1 MVFDNIILLM
11 TNAFELYII
20 YSFLKHIWGQVYV
33 DKRLGV
39 AVYGIRYLVTSVV
52 MIYVS
57 YPVVSL
63 ITNFLTALMLMFCY
77 KTSISKKITVSI
89 VLMLLLFVSEAMVAA
104 VVGLTDFSTS
114 KKAME
119 DMGNSVSVMD
129 VIMFGVLVI
138 IVKRFVKVSAD
149 TKAPGL
155 FTVSMVL
162 VSVSSVVLLSVVFHQ
177 SDINSAFVVTSLVC
191 VLVSGFTIIYLYD
204 SLERLIDERTGRE
217 LMKKENVYYK
227 NEAALLRKNDD
238 DLRKFRHDISNKLM
252 VIRNYADNNDTKKL
266 NSYLDEITGKLIRTR
281 SYSNSGNL
289 TLDSVID
296 YYLTKAENIGAKIS
310 ADIVVTKR
318 IDIEE
323 DDIVIMLGNLLD
335 NAVEAVD
342 NLKVNSYVNL
352 VLHLQEGR
360 MLLEIKNNYAHK
372 IRKKQGR
379 IVTTKTDEKLHGIGL
394 RSVKCVVDKYNGIMD
409 INHKDGKFT
418 VTIAIG

>member
-1 MVFDNIILLM
+1 MFDNIILLM

-77 KTSISKKITVSI
+77 KTSISKKI
-89 VLMLLLFVSEAMVAA
+89 
-104 VVGLTDFSTS
+104 
-114 KKAME
+114 
-119 DMGNSVSVMD
+119 
-129 VIMFGVLVI
+129 
-138 IVKRFVKVSAD
+138 
-149 TKAPGL
+149 
-155 FTVSMVL
+155 TVSMVL